1 MIQYTKQ
8 YKKSWQREMK
18 IGDWVWLNNYTKR
31 SGLSPKLQIK
41 WELVPYKIS
50 QFLSEVVVEI
60 HQHGTNKK
68 RVVHINKLKRV
79 GDQERWNE
87 KITPKKPIIVEE
99 CLRSGSTPKAFHS
112 QYHDAK
118 GVNFNG

>member
-79 GDQERWNE
+79 GDQERWNGE
-87 KITPKKPIIVEE
+87 ITPKKPINRRRIAPFGINAQGFPQPISRRQRRQ
-99 CLRSGSTPKAFHS
+99 L
-112 QYHDAK
+112 
-118 GVNFNG
+118 